1 MILLTIK
8 RKTDADVVNH
18 SEFKMWTREDTKNWL
33 FQIEHR
39 LEDFDYY
46 LKQTESWCEYH
57 GIINDAQLFMCY
69 TMTIVWV
76 NYMRGEKLTKRE
88 LFEILGFDQPDY
100 SDDLY
105 ELGEEFQNLDHES
118 LLYKVSRDFIK
129 D

>member
-1 MILLTIK
+1 M
-8 RKTDADVVNH
+8 VNH
-18 SEFKMWTREDTKNWL
+18 SESNMWTREDTKNWL

-39 LEDFDYY
+39 LEDFEYY
-46 LKQTESWCEYH
+46 LQQTETWCEYH

-105 ELGEEFQNLDHES
+105 ELGEEFQNLDHEN
-118 LLYKVSRDFIK
+118 LLYKVCRNFAED
-129 D
+129 